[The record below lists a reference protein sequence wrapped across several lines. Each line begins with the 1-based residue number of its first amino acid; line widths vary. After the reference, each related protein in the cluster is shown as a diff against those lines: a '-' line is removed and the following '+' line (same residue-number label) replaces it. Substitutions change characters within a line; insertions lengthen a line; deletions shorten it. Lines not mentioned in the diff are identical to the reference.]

1 MELFDWFFHHIK
13 QLLPDITPKSKLI
26 PDMNHRLIT
35 YLLSLFALASIVAC
49 NGESEMIRIASPQL
63 EMKAEGPLFE
73 GANTVTASWEFDLN
87 TLLGQSQNL
96 NLKSAKLSSVEI
108 ILEDAENLPGLEN
121 MVFELTSKN
130 TPMTRLGLFEGKIN
144 ANVPFQLSLA
154 AKQENLNSAFEDGKI
169 TFVGD
174 FDLQE
179 AEYWEDI
186 NFSLKAV
193 FELEIKK

>member
-1 MELFDWFFHHIK
+1 
-13 QLLPDITPKSKLI
+13 
-26 PDMNHRLIT
+26 MNNRLIT
-35 YLLSLFALASIVAC
+35 YLLSLFALASMIAC
-49 NGESEMIRIASPQL
+49 SGESEMIRIESPQL

-73 GANTVTASWEFDLN
+73 GANTATASWEFDLN
-87 TLLGQSQNL
+87 TLLGQSLDQNL
-96 NLKSAKLSSVEI
+96 KLKNAKLISVDI
-108 ILEDAENLPGLEN
+108 ILKDTEELPELEK

-179 AEYWEDI
+179 EEYWEDI

-193 FELEIKK
+193 FELEVKK